1 MTDDAVVEQRLDR
14 AELLIARHLG
24 IDAVQLPK
32 PDLLHTELLA
42 ALERFLAQPLRP
54 PIHLP
59 NAGAKPLEPG
69 LGGDQHAAIRMKR
82 LADQLLRH
90 VRPVGVRGIDEV
102 DAKLRQ
108 TLQRADGLGLVFR
121 LAPNAFSGDAHG
133 AKAEAMD
140 LVLAAD
146 LERP

>member
-1 MTDDAVVEQRLDR
+1 
-14 AELLIARHLG
+14 
-24 IDAVQLPK
+24 
-32 PDLLHTELLA
+32 
-42 ALERFLAQPLRP
+42 
-54 PIHLP
+54 
-59 NAGAKPLEPG
+59 
-69 LGGDQHAAIRMKR
+69 MKR
-82 LADQLLRH
+82 LPDQLLRH

-108 TLQRADGLGLVFR
+108 TLQRADGLGLFFR